1 MAPDT
6 TKAGQSGLTQHHPA
20 VSVVVPCFN
29 GGRFLDTLMA
39 SLARQ
44 TFRDFEIVIVD
55 DGSTDLET
63 LRKLSELEGRA
74 RVIHREKWRPV
85 GGAEF
90 RNSLCA
96 CRARC
101 CRSTV
106 TTRSRRHFWT
116 RRSR

>member
-29 GGRFLDTLMA
+29 GGRFLDTLMDA
-39 SLARQ
+39 LARQ

-55 DGSTDLET
+55 DGSTDIET
-63 LRKLSELEGRA
+63 LRKLSELEGA
-74 RVIHREKWRPV
+74 RTHRPSEKWRPV
-85 GGAEF
+85 RGTEF

-96 CRARC
+96 CGPRPSARL
-101 CRSTV
+101 
-106 TTRSRRHFWT
+106 
-116 RRSR
+116 